1 MKKVASKY
9 ASALFELA
17 LDQKLE
23 DQFKEDI
30 HFIKD
35 IISTHPELID
45 VLSKI
50 QFTKTQK
57 KELINDVFKP
67 YVHSFTI
74 NLLYLLVDKNRTM
87 VLHHFVEEY
96 IHLHNQHFNIVEA
109 IAYSVSPLTKEEIK
123 ELESSLSLKQ
133 KQTVSIINRID
144 PTLISGIKI
153 RFDDKVI
160 DGSMKSRIQNL
171 RSVLREGRS
180 I

>member
-9 ASALFELA
+9 AAALFELA

-23 DQFKEDI
+23 DRFIQDI

-50 QFTKTQK
+50 QFSKDQK
-57 KELINDVFKP
+57 KELVNDVFKP
-67 YVHSFTI
+67 YVHPFTI
-74 NLLYLLVDKNRTM
+74 NLLFLLIDKNRAM
-87 VLHHFVEEY
+87 ILHHFVEEY
-96 IHLHNQHFNIVEA
+96 LHLHNQHFNIVEA
-109 IAYSVSPLTKEEIK
+109 IAYSVTPLTKEEIK

-133 KQTVSIINRID
+133 NQTVSIINRID

-160 DGSMKSRIQNL
+160 DGSMKSRIENL